1 MRVCVCVLVNTIVR
15 ALETILSKYIIIIII
30 IKIKCFLLAL
40 RVLFPLPSCSS
51 TLLLSI
57 VFVAVKK
64 EEGGMGWGLGAV
76 PVMSG
81 VISAINCFVAASS
94 SAAFRVAIRS
104 NIAKDTEYIY

>member
-1 MRVCVCVLVNTIVR
+1 M
-15 ALETILSKYIIIIII
+15 
-30 IKIKCFLLAL
+30 LLARTSCSL
-40 RVLFPLPSCSS
+40 PALPSFSP

-64 EEGGMGWGLGAV
+64 EGGIGAGAV

-94 SAAFRVAIRS
+94 AAFRVAIRS